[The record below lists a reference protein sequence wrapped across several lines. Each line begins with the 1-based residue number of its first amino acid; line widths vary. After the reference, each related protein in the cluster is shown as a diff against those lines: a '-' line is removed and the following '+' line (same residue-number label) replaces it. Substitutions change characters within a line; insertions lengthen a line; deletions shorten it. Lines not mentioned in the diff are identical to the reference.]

1 MRKRTSREISSPN
14 PNARY
19 GGRQKYRRGDAAS
32 ALALPR
38 LVALLRLVD
47 DVDAALAT
55 HEAVVAVAIAQGFQR
70 ITDFHVRHQ
79 AFWPR
84 GGATADKMKSVP
96 MPQTAAAIKSVTKD
110 LEQVTLNPGVN
121 GAPSSR
127 AERSDPGERRA
138 PHVLLDRHAAARLAM
153 TERPLSSEA
162 SDRALLPCR

>member
-1 MRKRTSREISSPN
+1 MRASLSRPAATVKAGRAAWRSRKG
-14 PNARY
+14 A
-19 GGRQKYRRGDAAS
+19 GGPS
-32 ALALPR
+32 ALTR
-38 LVALLRLVD
+38 LEALLRLVD